1 MIEVRWYDGSDPP
14 DSHFHTGF
22 ELLYIQS
29 GCVHIRVAGRE
40 YEASAPACV
49 FFSNLEPHAL
59 SQAGPDYARYT
70 VLLSPEEAT
79 AALKNPLL
87 LSAFRNRPKDFC
99 HVMQCEGRAPE
110 GYLEAMLRESER
122 EDGFR
127 EGCLQSL
134 FYLLLAAL
142 YRQTPDF
149 FPLARHA
156 CSDSI
161 LAVQQY
167 LDEHFRENL
176 SVQEVA
182 RQFFISPG
190 YLQHRFTELVGCSPK
205 QYLILSRLSAAQH
218 MLLTTRLTVAEIA
231 GECGFAEAN
240 NFIRRFAAHF
250 GETPAQYRRN
260 QAEQTKKERP

>member
-1 MIEVRWYDGSDPP
+1 MIEVHRYDGSDPP

-29 GCVHIRVAGRE
+29 GYVHIRVAGRE

-59 SQAGPDYARYT
+59 SQAGPDYVRYT

-99 HVMQCEGRAPE
+99 HVMQCDGRAPE
-110 GYLEAMLRESER
+110 GYLAAMLRESR
-122 EDGFR
+122 
-127 EGCLQSL
+127 
-134 FYLLLAAL
+134 
-142 YRQTPDF
+142 
-149 FPLARHA
+149 
-156 CSDSI
+156 
-161 LAVQQY
+161 
-167 LDEHFRENL
+167 
-176 SVQEVA
+176 QEVA

-205 QYLILSRLSAAQH
+205 QYLILSRLSSAQR
-218 MLLTTRLTVAEIA
+218 MLLTTQLTVAEIA
-231 GECGFAEAN
+231 AECGFAEAN
-240 NFIRRFAAHF
+240 NFIRRFSAHF

-260 QAEQTKKERP
+260 QAEQAKEERP

>member
-29 GCVHIRVAGRE
+29 GCVQIRVAGRE

-99 HVMQCEGRAPE
+99 HVMTC
-110 GYLEAMLRESER
+110 
-122 EDGFR
+122 
-127 EGCLQSL
+127 
-134 FYLLLAAL
+134 
-142 YRQTPDF
+142 
-149 FPLARHA
+149 
-156 CSDSI
+156 
-161 LAVQQY
+161 
-167 LDEHFRENL
+167 
-176 SVQEVA
+176 
-182 RQFFISPG
+182 
-190 YLQHRFTELVGCSPK
+190 
-205 QYLILSRLSAAQH
+205 
-218 MLLTTRLTVAEIA
+218 
-231 GECGFAEAN
+231 
-240 NFIRRFAAHF
+240 
-250 GETPAQYRRN
+250 
-260 QAEQTKKERP
+260 

>member
-110 GYLEAMLRESER
+110 GYLEAMRRESER

-205 QYLILSRLSAAQH
+205 QYLILSRLSAAQR

-240 NFIRRFAAHF
+240 NFIRRFSAHF

-260 QAEQTKKERP
+260 QAEQVRKERP